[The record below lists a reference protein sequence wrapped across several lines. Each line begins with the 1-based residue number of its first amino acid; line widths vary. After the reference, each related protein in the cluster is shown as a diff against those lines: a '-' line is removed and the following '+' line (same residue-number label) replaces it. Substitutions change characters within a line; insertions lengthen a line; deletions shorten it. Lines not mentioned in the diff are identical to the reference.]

1 MLKYRR
7 CIALLRVIFVLL
19 EVSVFLREGRFA
31 HGILIAKSDLTVCD
45 SVGQNPHNV
54 VDNKS
59 CQKKLIIAQAVR
71 SGQVRS
77 AKKLSRSK
85 PVQKISSSMADGW
98 RRLSSNSG
106 IVIAR
111 EIPECIN

>member
-7 CIALLRVIFVLL
+7 CVALLRGIFVLL
-19 EVSVFLREGRFA
+19 EVSVLLRKETFVNGT
-31 HGILIAKSDLTVCD
+31 LISKSDLTVCD

-71 SGQVRS
+71 SGQVRQRS
-77 AKKLSRSK
+77 IFLS
-85 PVQKISSSMADGW
+85 QFLID
-98 RRLSSNSG
+98 
-106 IVIAR
+106 
-111 EIPECIN
+111 